1 MLNIIFPPFPPCS
14 LSLLIHYCRSGGV
27 AGCMEGGG
35 RAEAGDAGDCRKEKY
50 WGNYQSKWLQLEYLF
65 FKHLIRHGYDT
76 IRYEWMNIYDTYV
89 LTYIRWDCTHFLFY
103 CLFRAIASLVCYI
116 TIYSIFWILFLY
128 LIFIFHLVLFSYLF
142 KIWQKN
148 KRNERNK

>member
-89 LTYIRWDCTHFLFY
+89 LTYVEIVLTFY
-103 CLFRAIASLVCYI
+103 STVFSGQSRRLYATSRY
-116 TIYSIFWILFLY
+116 ILFFEFY
-128 LIFIFHLVLFSYLF
+128 FCI
-142 KIWQKN
+142 
-148 KRNERNK
+148 